1 MKWAGKCPSC
11 GELNSSSLDY
21 CAICGIRFT
30 RAQQA
35 PQGRG
40 PSRRKLGKEAKLKL
54 KREKKR
60 GELTELF
67 KRKKITIDQYRKGL
81 NKLGYTTDIDKAEEF
96 KKFIR
101 SQIKDLQEMKVPP
114 QGGPTERYDPYASR
128 AELMRDKS
136 GDVMTDFM
144 VKAAPA
150 NRKEMGAIMDAPSMG
165 GHGQGPLFADSLFAR
180 GAEPRMP
187 APGGYAARPMA
198 DKPRIGD
205 IVKMPSLERG
215 PPARPPDR
223 RSQRRRLKM
232 VWDEDESV
240 DSSRLRE
247 SVRSGEDESESFD
260 EEMELEEDDFEID
273 LEEEFELEEPEEEDF
288 EIDLDYDESGDSSN
302 LRDSDLEEEEE
313 FVIDE
318 AEDAKVERTKKEVKV
333 WWEDEEDDWWDEE
346 EEGES
351 GWWDDED
358 WELEDEKEDDE
369 DWEQEGEEEEY
380 GLEEIEEKEI
390 EKKKGVKVSWEEDP
404 DESDDDDDESED
416 SSYPRR
422 GIRSESVGSD
432 DDFEIEA

>member
-1 MKWAGKCPSC
+1 MVMIGAPSKCPAC
-11 GELNSSSLDY
+11 GELNSSDLDY

-30 RAQQA
+30 RTQQI

-81 NKLGYTTDIDKAEEF
+81 KKLGYTTDIDKAEEF

-101 SQIKDLQEMKVPP
+101 SQIKDLKEMKVPP

-144 VKAAPA
+144 VKATPA
-150 NRKEMGAIMDAPSMG
+150 NREEMGAIRDAPSTG
-165 GHGQGPLFADSLFAR
+165 GHDQGPLFTDSLFAR
-180 GAEPRMP
+180 EAEPRMP
-187 APGGYAARPMA
+187 APGGYAARPIA
-198 DKPRIGD
+198 DKPSIGE
-205 IVKMPSLERG
+205 IVKMPALERS

-223 RSQRRRLKM
+223 RSQRRKLKM
-232 VWDEDESV
+232 VWDEDESE
-240 DSSRLRE
+240 DSSRLRR
-247 SVRSGEDESESFD
+247 SVGSGEHESIE
-260 EEMELEEDDFEID
+260 EEMDLEEDDFEID
-273 LEEEFELEEPEEEDF
+273 LDDDESGDSSYPHQGVGSDEELEDELQEDDF
-288 EIDLDYDESGDSSN
+288 EIDLD
-302 LRDSDLEEEEE
+302 EEK

-318 AEDAKVERTKKEVKV
+318 AMDDRVERTKKEVKV

-351 GWWDDED
+351 GWWDDDD
-358 WELEDEKEDDE
+358 WELEEDE
-369 DWEQEGEEEEY
+369 DEFEIEEPEEEE
-380 GLEEIEEKEI
+380 KVV
-390 EKKKGVKVSWEEDP
+390 KKKGVKVSWEEDP
-404 DESDDDDDESED
+404 ED
-416 SSYPRR
+416 NDNN
-422 GIRSESVGSD
+422 EDD